1 MNYLYT
7 LKYRGVSPGCQ
18 PSDFVRFYND
28 DKHKYEVL
36 VYDRELTDDEIER
49 YELIDLNEKHQE
61 RGHSKENKIEYIK
74 MISSITIN
82 DLMPDHARG
91 NFYRGRVSEKLLD
104 EYIETIKSKIADAEK
119 LLKE

>member
-18 PSDFVRFYND
+18 PSDFVRFYKD
-28 DKHKYEVL
+28 DKYRYEVL

-61 RGHSKENKIEYIK
+61 GGNSKENKIEYIK

-82 DLMPDHARG
+82 DLM
-91 NFYRGRVSEKLLD
+91 
-104 EYIETIKSKIADAEK
+104 
-119 LLKE
+119 